1 MKTSF
6 TSVIQPMKTHLVA
19 ECFTL
24 HPSVL
29 AQKSEKI
36 VQKCKK
42 TDISRLHDII
52 RHLFTNK
59 KFKCPWTDEIL
70 SPQCPRC

>member
-19 ECFTL
+19 ECLAL

-29 AQKSEKI
+29 AEKSEKM
-36 VQKCKK
+36 
-42 TDISRLHDII
+42 
-52 RHLFTNK
+52 
-59 KFKCPWTDEIL
+59 
-70 SPQCPRC
+70 